1 MTCTYPQCETT
12 TTPGIHLCAPHQ
24 GQFVALLDRAG
35 EQIATARET
44 VAKQGS
50 NTGGGGGGGSVSS
63 APVNLTAMALV
74 DEYVGLLNAGEPQLG
89 DTWHEI
95 RVRRLSRSSSAGP
108 TLAHL
113 ERAEARMMAVC
124 ERPADWLI
132 LGDCAGTTED
142 GDPCP
147 GQYRYQ
153 PGDTVARCKRCPYEV
168 SVDEYRR
175 WQLRGVPFAPARLT
189 DIVRGFAALG
199 ISVRLNTVQV
209 WAHRG
214 RIVPVAFT
222 PGDNPKPLYRPGA
235 VLDLVEQQAA
245 EAVARRIAKA
255 EAEAARADESAS
267 EPIAA

>member
-35 EQIATARET
+35 EQVATARET

-50 NTGGGGGGGSVSS
+50 NTSGGGGGGSVSS
-63 APVNLTAMALV
+63 APVNLTAMVLV
-74 DEYVGLLNAGEPQLG
+74 DEYVRLIEADPRRTGPEP
-89 DTWHEI
+89 TVE
-95 RVRRLSRSSSAGP
+95 RVRVLARSSSAGP

-142 GDPCP
+142 GEPCP
-147 GQYRYQ
+147 GQYRYLT
-153 PGDTVARCKRCPYEV
+153 GDTVARCKRCPYEV
-168 SVDEYRR
+168 AVDEYRR

-189 DIVRGFAALG
+189 DVVRGLAALG
-199 ISVRLNTVQV
+199 VVVRLNTVKS

-214 RIVPVAFT
+214 RLVPASFHGAV
-222 PGDNPKPLYRPGA
+222 PLYRAGD
-235 VLDLVEQQAA
+235 VLDLLEQKPVAA
-245 EAVARRIAKA
+245 
-255 EAEAARADESAS
+255 
-267 EPIAA
+267 